1 MDYLSCTYMCSRR
14 KIEFREHDSCHIRYL
29 LAPQNLQHERRTCYV
44 YTGTLKT
51 GFSTGVQGPLATRHF
66 VLRSWKFKRVQVS
79 ELSGLALLL
88 QTFPPHLPHSRKPRY
103 RSRYGYV
110 SETPRPGHRSRG
122 GGVRSQPRRAG
133 TRSTTSPSRGTTATT
148 PPSSPFLTRC
158 SRLPSPA
165 RPQPVGRPQSPVK
178 GGGVRI
184 AAQCCAPGAR
194 ADPPLPPHPHPARR
208 KGGRESTGRSPVP
221 GPLPYGTRLP
231 PHPPPPREA
240 LPALR
245 REGRSRGLPRPPG
258 AEGAER
264 GPGPAPAPPLRSHR
278 PAPSQPIGLSAAST
292 APLAP
297 PHPSHSGGPGP
308 VAVLSAGRRGWGSAE
323 AGGMSQVI
331 PEQL

>member
-1 MDYLSCTYMCSRR
+1 MCSRR

-178 GGGVRI
+178 GGGGGGVRI

-231 PHPPPPREA
+231 PHPPPPA
-240 LPALR
+240 KPYL
-245 REGRSRGLPRPPG
+245 
-258 AEGAER
+258 
-264 GPGPAPAPPLRSHR
+264 
-278 PAPSQPIGLSAAST
+278 
-292 APLAP
+292 
-297 PHPSHSGGPGP
+297 
-308 VAVLSAGRRGWGSAE
+308 LSAGRGAPGASRARRELREPSEAPAPRPPRPFAATAPPPPNPSAYRRPAPPPSPRPTPLTPAGPGLSPSCQRGGGVGVRRRR
-323 AGGMSQVI
+323 AG
-331 PEQL
+331 

>member
-51 GFSTGVQGPLATRHF
+51 GFSTGVRGPLATRHF

-178 GGGVRI
+178 GGGGV
-184 AAQCCAPGAR
+184 
-194 ADPPLPPHPHPARR
+194 
-208 KGGRESTGRSPVP
+208 
-221 GPLPYGTRLP
+221 
-231 PHPPPPREA
+231 
-240 LPALR
+240 
-245 REGRSRGLPRPPG
+245 
-258 AEGAER
+258 
-264 GPGPAPAPPLRSHR
+264 
-278 PAPSQPIGLSAAST
+278 
-292 APLAP
+292 
-297 PHPSHSGGPGP
+297 
-308 VAVLSAGRRGWGSAE
+308 
-323 AGGMSQVI
+323 
-331 PEQL
+331 

>member
-1 MDYLSCTYMCSRR
+1 MCSRR

-51 GFSTGVQGPLATRHF
+51 GFSTGVRGPLATRHF

-178 GGGVRI
+178 GGGVCKNRRAVLRAGGQGRPS
-184 AAQCCAPGAR
+184 AATPPPPRAEEGRTGEYREVAGSRPAPLRDA
-194 ADPPLPPHPHPARR
+194 AAA
-208 KGGRESTGRSPVP
+208 SS
-221 GPLPYGTRLP
+221 
-231 PHPPPPREA
+231 PPPREA

-308 VAVLSAGRRGWGSAE
+308 VAVLSAGRWGWGSAE